1 MVTAAR
7 SAGTPTRAH
16 HRRCA
21 VAQLL
26 TMKWHGV
33 PMRPWGTP
41 DDVGRTVAALAPGRL
56 PFATGNVVRVG
67 GGLHTHRG

>member
-1 MVTAAR
+1 
-7 SAGTPTRAH
+7 
-16 HRRCA
+16 
-21 VAQLL
+21 
-26 TMKWHGV
+26 MKWHGV